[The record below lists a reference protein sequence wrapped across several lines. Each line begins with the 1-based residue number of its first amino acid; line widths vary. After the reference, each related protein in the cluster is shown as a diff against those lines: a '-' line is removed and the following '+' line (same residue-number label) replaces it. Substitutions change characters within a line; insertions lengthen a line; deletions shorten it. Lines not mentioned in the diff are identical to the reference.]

1 MLPFSELIRKYFNF
15 YKIFQSNLTWY
26 SQSLLYWW
34 KYFCRWSPEAVYVSS
49 RILSFH
55 RKPEIFFY
63 QILFS
68 LLETCLAEDWC
79 WSKTNIYLLTSV
91 VKTGDRLT
99 ESRPPRMKSLLVCNR
114 KGYFVVLLRGD
125 SYIQLCRQKHNLTW
139 RLSRISWEIFLKKF
153 ILFLNY

>member
-68 LLETCLAEDWC
+68 LLKSRHVWQRTDADPKPIYIRSPRLLKLETDWQSPDPREWRVY
-79 WSKTNIYLLTSV
+79 WSVIEKDISLFYWEETVIYNCA
-91 VKTGDRLT
+91 G
-99 ESRPPRMKSLLVCNR
+99 KS
-114 KGYFVVLLRGD
+114 
-125 SYIQLCRQKHNLTW
+125 I
-139 RLSRISWEIFLKKF
+139 I
-153 ILFLNY
+153 